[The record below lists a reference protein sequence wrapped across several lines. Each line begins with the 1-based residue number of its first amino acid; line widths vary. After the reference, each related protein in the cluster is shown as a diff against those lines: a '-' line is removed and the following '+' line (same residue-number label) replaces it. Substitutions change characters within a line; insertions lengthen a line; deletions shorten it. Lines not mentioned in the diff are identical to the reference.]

1 MAFKMRSGNGPLAF
15 KNMGS
20 SPAKQSKMTREE
32 LTKLQ
37 ESNKLQEDIVN
48 TKGTDAYKKNQEE
61 IKKKADHE
69 AKVVELN
76 TLQKEKDEGDAKAK
90 VDATRGTSKGQ
101 VKKSGRLD
109 KIQNRQDKRA
119 LRKYNNSLSQGS
131 QGEMGM
137 EAFKKSD
144 KYTDKTSKR
153 EGRLKKEVNMTPDEY
168 DANQAAKKEKFAQGM
183 RDIGELAKAAG
194 DQDISLVD
202 TIKGQADAKVAKA
215 DKITARKDQDIQNE
229 KDIANTK
236 RTNHLTAQA
245 TANLDAETSK
255 LPDTEVKK
263 GGGIVTTGLTEK

>member
-1 MAFKMRSGNGPLAF
+1 MGFKLRSGNGPLAF

-20 SPAKQSKMTREE
+20 SPAKDMLSDIFTSK
-32 LTKLQ
+32 
-37 ESNKLQEDIVN
+37 
-48 TKGTDAYKKNQEE
+48 
-61 IKKKADHE
+61 
-69 AKVVELN
+69 
-76 TLQKEKDEGDAKAK
+76 KEKDIKLNSNTPERNLESEAKGK
-90 VDATRGTSKGQ
+90 IDKTRGTHEGQ

-168 DANQAAKKEKFAQGM
+168 DANQAAKKEKFAKGM
-183 RDIGELAKAAG
+183 RDMGEIVSNIGDK
-194 DQDISLVD
+194 DKSMSSVIQ
-202 TIKGQADAKVAKA
+202 GQADRKVAEA
-215 DKITARKDQDIQNE
+215 DKITARKDKDIQNE

-236 RTNHLTAQA
+236 RTNQLTAQA
-245 TANLDAETSK
+245 TANLDAEASK
-255 LPDTEVKK
+255 LSDEKVKKK
-263 GGGIVTTGLTEK
+263 GGGTDLSNN